1 MKKPSTAP
9 SQPPA
14 PAAAGKTL
22 AKRFARF
29 RKRILRFVAVGKSS
43 PKPPPVELP
52 RTIDLAAA
60 ERECAR
66 ALALQP
72 ADLALATQYA
82 ELADATRNAPA
93 RVSRWR
99 RVLELGGERTPASA
113 IAKLADGL
121 CDEGLLAQAT
131 TVLGQGLAK
140 HPESSLLRESLASL
154 TYMLATSSREPAA
167 CNPVHPA
174 TAHLFRDRFEPAGQ
188 GTVAFTPGRSALRR
202 HVPAML
208 DFATIIPAPRE
219 SGPPGTADVF
229 ALWGAPGDEQLLV
242 RETASAAGRPLL
254 CLDSGFLSSPGIE
267 GGEAAACS
275 IIVTPDLVYYDT
287 TRPSH
292 LENLLNS
299 DAFDLS
305 KDQLARTESCIASI
319 VRNRLSKF
327 NDAPRINLRPR
338 FPADGTRRI
347 LLVDQRK
354 GGASIHWSLGGHA
367 TFERMLEAALAM
379 PACQILVKLH
389 PEVIAGHARSHF
401 RPLLPSPLPGNFVV
415 IDYDVNPH
423 DLFDVVDEVFVCSSQ
438 LGFEAVMAGKE
449 VHCFAAP
456 YYAGWGFTL
465 DRLAIPRRSRPRTA
479 AAVFH
484 LYHIVHSRY
493 FIPGKGA
500 AEIEDLIQ
508 HLVTV
513 RKTPVPAVSTV
524 EPVPTPAP
532 APLRILMVIPS
543 GRHGATGR
551 YLQNLSVALVELGCE
566 IMIIAEGDCRH
577 LESGVKWL
585 EMEFEGIRL
594 ASSLRREI
602 VEFAPHFIYE
612 NGVRSRAQRAALE
625 ALVLT
630 GARFAMQSEDDDIQ
644 VHRHRHSEEAADRL
658 PALDRPQLTTT
669 EVAEFLKNHDWNRS
683 LQVLLE
689 PRFNRWVEP
698 LLRILCYR
706 LASFHTAIW
715 HPFAERLSREYAVPT
730 LVVPP
735 VACPADFERIPMSPQ
750 ERADT
755 LGRYDIDP
763 AATVIF
769 IGGALYSYSDEF
781 AVFLTALDLAS
792 HEPGARF
799 ALVVTSDRSSLPLG
813 RMAAEKLGL
822 SVSFTDI
829 GIAADAVYM
838 EMLKACDI
846 VCSPGLPDDFNR
858 YRLPSRLVRAMAMA
872 KPILT
877 CRCGFGESLEHGH
890 NAFLMEGEDPS
901 SWAASIA
908 LTRDASI
915 RSQVGER
922 GRDFAREHFDATRVA
937 AALKQQFELSLCQP
951 LRTLATGITIAGNQE
966 IRPKPSIRLRN
977 RNSSPLQPAIHAL
990 ALRTHRLDTVV
1001 HLGSGK
1007 CDELEDYCRLGARRI
1022 HLVADSPKTAA
1033 YFCEFTD
1040 MDRTITVEEAGSS
1053 SEDLGSTTPSD
1064 YGLLVIEATAPE
1076 MHSRFVSRFRWVII
1090 HAGNPGEFVALLAGA
1105 GFQKIILPVDHGC
1118 LTPIFLFER
1127 ETAVGTLATS

>member
-29 RKRILRFVAVGKSS
+29 RKRILRFVAGGESS

-52 RTIDLAAA
+52 RIADLAAA

-66 ALALQP
+66 ALILQH
-72 ADLALATQYA
+72 ADLALATRYA
-82 ELADATRNAPA
+82 ELADATRNSPA

-99 RVLELGGERTPASA
+99 RVLELGGERTPLSA

-121 CDEGLLAQAT
+121 RDEGLLAQAEA
-131 TVLGQGLAK
+131 VLGQGLAK

-154 TYMLATSSREPAA
+154 TYMLATPSREPAA

-219 SGPPGTADVF
+219 SGPPGAADVF
-229 ALWGAPGDEQLLV
+229 ALWGAPGDEQLPV
-242 RETASAAGRPLL
+242 RETAKAAGRPLL

-292 LENLLNS
+292 LGNLLNS

-305 KDQLARTESCIASI
+305 KDQLARTESCIALI

-327 NDAPRINLRPR
+327 NHAPRINLRPR

-354 GGASIHWSLGGHA
+354 SGASIHWSLGGHA

-423 DLFDVVDEVFVCSSQ
+423 DLLDVVDEVFVCTSQ

-465 DRLAIPRRSRPRTA
+465 DRLAIPRRSRPRTPA
-479 AAVFH
+479 EVFH

-500 AEIEDLIQ
+500 AEIEDLIN

-513 RKTPVPAVSTV
+513 RETPVSAVSTV
-524 EPVPTPAP
+524 ERVPAP

-543 GRHGATGR
+543 GRYGATGR
-551 YLQNLSVALVELGCE
+551 YLQNLSVALVDLGCE
-566 IMIIAEGDCRH
+566 VMIIAEGDCRR

-585 EMEFEGIRL
+585 KMEFEGIRL
-594 ASSLRREI
+594 ATSLRREI
-602 VEFAPHFIYE
+602 VGFAPHFIYE

-625 ALVLT
+625 AVALT

-644 VHRHRHSEEAADRL
+644 VHRHRHSEEAADQL
-658 PALDRPQLTTT
+658 AALDRPRLTTA

-715 HPFAERLSREYAVPT
+715 HPFAVRLSREYAVPT

-735 VACPADFERIPMSPQ
+735 VACPADFERIPMNPQ
-750 ERADT
+750 ERAGT
-755 LGRYDIDP
+755 LGRYNIDP
-763 AATVIF
+763 TATVIF
-769 IGGALYSYSDEF
+769 IGGAIYPYANEF
-781 AVFLTALDLAS
+781 AVFLTAIDLAS
-792 HEPGARF
+792 REPGARF

-813 RMAAEKLGL
+813 RMAAEKLGV

-829 GIAADAVYM
+829 GVAADAVYM

-846 VCSPGLPDDFNR
+846 VCSPGFPDDFNR
-858 YRLPSRLVRAMAMA
+858 YRLPSRLVKAMAMA

-922 GRDFAREHFDATRVA
+922 GRDFAREHFDATQVA

-951 LRTLATGITIAGNQE
+951 PRTLATGITTTGNQE
-966 IRPKPSIRLRN
+966 IRPQPSIRLRS
-977 RNSSPLQPAIHAL
+977 RNSSPLQPAIRAL
-990 ALRTHRLDTVV
+990 AMRTHRLDTVV
-1001 HLGSGK
+1001 HLSAGK
-1007 CDELEDYCRLGARRI
+1007 CGELEDYCRLGAREIFPATTRPATDFI
-1022 HLVADSPKTAA
+1022 ENLANLADTIKIMDLETAIAAITSKPNQACHLLAVETEIGRD
-1033 YFCEFTD
+1033 YLFQ
-1040 MDRTITVEEAGSS
+1040 TIRSEA
-1053 SEDLGSTTPSD
+1053 LR
-1064 YGLLVIEATAPE
+1064 
-1076 MHSRFVSRFRWVII
+1076 HFRWIVIPI
-1090 HAGNPGEFVALLAGA
+1090 GNAVEITLEVA
-1105 GFQKIILPVDHGC
+1105 GFRAIPLPADHVDGAQHG
-1118 LTPIFLFER
+1118 LFER
-1127 ETAVGTLATS
+1127 TSPNPILPQ